1 MHTGWDAPGMAAKQG
16 RDARLGWNPGMK
28 GAVVAPYPPGKTR
41 FTSLSAPDQ
50 ERAEAPLTPE

>member
-16 RDARLGWNPGMK
+16 RDARLGWNPDMK

-41 FTSLSAPDQ
+41 FTRPVGAGSGAGGGSTDP
-50 ERAEAPLTPE
+50 